1 MAADEFLLERIN
13 TILAR
18 RKVKWAGKRMFGGF
32 CYMVD
37 DKMCLGNYDGGLM
50 ARVGPDA
57 ITALVERDGAEQMI
71 HGGRPMTGFLWIDP
85 SGYDM
90 DTDLEFWVDHCLA
103 FNPHAKATKKN
114 GK

>member
-1 MAADEFLLERIN
+1 MAADEYLLERIN
-13 TILAR
+13 NILTR
-18 RKVKWAGKRMFGGF
+18 RKVKWTGKRMFGGF

-50 ARVGPDA
+50 VHVGPGE
-57 ITALVERDGAEQMI
+57 ALAPAERTGAKQMI

-90 DTDLEFWVDHCLA
+90 DADLEFWVARCLA
-103 FNPHAKATKKN
+103 FNPLAKAPKKK
-114 GK
+114 G

>member
-1 MAADEFLLERIN
+1 MAADEYLLERIN
-13 TILAR
+13 NILAR
-18 RKVKWAGKRMFGGF
+18 HKVQWTGKRMFGGF

-37 DKMCLGNYDGGLM
+37 DKMCMGNYNGGLM

-57 ITALVERDGAEQMI
+57 APVLAERPGAQQMI

-90 DTDLEFWVDHCLA
+90 EADLEFWIDRCLA
-103 FNPHAKATKKN
+103 FNPLAKASKKK
-114 GK
+114 G